1 MDKFLNLR
9 KSIYELLNEDIVNL
23 IIRIKNYMQFWCK
36 NYIHFEELYRYLIEF
51 NYFIRRTEAMSAT
64 MKK

>member
-23 IIRIKNYMQFWCK
+23 IIRIKNYMRFWCE
-36 NYIHFEELYRYLIEF
+36 NYIHFEELYKYLIEF
-51 NYFIRRTEAMSAT
+51 NYFIRRTEAMRAT